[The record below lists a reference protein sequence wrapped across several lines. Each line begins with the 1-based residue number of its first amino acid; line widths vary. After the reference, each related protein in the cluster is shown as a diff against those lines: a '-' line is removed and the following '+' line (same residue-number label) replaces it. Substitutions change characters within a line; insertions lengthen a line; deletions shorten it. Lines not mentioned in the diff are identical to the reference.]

1 MTSVSAPVP
10 SALEPAAEAA
20 PQPAVSVRGLRF
32 GYAAEHVP
40 VFERFDWTV
49 DPSEMWAL
57 IGPSG
62 CGKTTLLYLVA
73 GLRQPQAGQVLVNG
87 APVPRPR
94 ASTGL
99 ILQDHGLLP
108 WATVADNAGL
118 GLRMGRL
125 YRNKQ
130 APAGQPRP
138 YPPALPLD
146 EAMRWLKRL
155 DIGHLANK
163 YPAQLSGGQRQ
174 RVAIARTLA
183 LRPNLLLMDE
193 PFSAL
198 DPLIRR
204 DLQDQVV
211 ELQAELG
218 ITTILVTH
226 NVEEAAFLGRR
237 ILLLAAPPNHTAQVI
252 DNPGAGQPGFRAAPE
267 FARMAQTLHAHLG
280 EAAPAMPEGGRR

>member
-1 MTSVSAPVP
+1 MTPP
-10 SALEPAAEAA
+10 EAVQ
-20 PQPAVSVRGLRF
+20 PDSQPAVVVRGLGF
-32 GYAAEHVP
+32 AYAAERVP
-40 VFERFDWTV
+40 VFDHFDWSV
-49 DPSEMWAL
+49 AQGEMWAL

-62 CGKTTLLYLVA
+62 CGKTTLLYLIA
-73 GLRQPQAGQVLVNG
+73 GLRQPQQGEVLVNG

-99 ILQDHGLLP
+99 ILQEHGLLP
-108 WATVADNAGL
+108 WATVRANATL

-130 APAGQPRP
+130 APPGQPRP
-138 YPPALPLD
+138 YPPALPLA
-146 EAMRWLKRL
+146 EADRWLDRL
-155 DIGHLANK
+155 GIGHLADK

-193 PFSAL
+193 PFNAL

-226 NVEEAAFLGRR
+226 SVEEAAFLGRR
-237 ILLLAAPPNHTAQVI
+237 ILLLVAPPNHAAHVI
-252 DNPGAGQPGFRAAPE
+252 DNPSAGTPGFRGDPAFAA
-267 FARMAQTLHAHLG
+267 MVQTLHAHLD
-280 EAAPAMPEGGRR
+280 ETLDRAREGAQP

>member
-1 MTSVSAPVP
+1 MSVAPIPSAPKP
-10 SALEPAAEAA
+10 KPEPAAGGT
-20 PQPAVSVRGLRF
+20 PAVGVRDLVF
-32 GYAAEHVP
+32 GYAAEYVP
-40 VFERFDWTV
+40 VFDHFDWTV
-49 DPSEMWAL
+49 APGEMWAL

-62 CGKTTLLYLVA
+62 CGKTTLLYLIA
-73 GLRQPQAGQVLVNG
+73 GLRQPQAGQVLVDG
-87 APVPRPR
+87 SPAPRPR

-108 WATVADNAGL
+108 WATVASNAGL

-130 APAGQPRP
+130 APPGQPRP
-138 YPPALPLD
+138 YPPALPQE
-146 EAMRWLKRL
+146 EATRWLDRL
-155 DIGHLANK
+155 GIGHLADK

-198 DPLIRR
+198 DPLTRR

-226 NVEEAAFLGRR
+226 SVEEAAFLGRR
-237 ILLLAAPPNHTAQVI
+237 ILLLTAPPNRTAPVI
-252 DNPGAGQPGFRAAPE
+252 DNPGAGQPGFRAAPA
-267 FARMAQTLHAHLG
+267 FAQRVQTLHAHLG
-280 EAAPAMPEGGRR
+280 EVASGIRSGGQA

>member
-1 MTSVSAPVP
+1 MSAASVP
-10 SALEPAAEAA
+10 STT
-20 PQPAVSVRGLRF
+20 QPAGDPAVRVHGLVF
-32 GYAAEHVP
+32 GYAAEQAP
-40 VFERFDWTV
+40 VFDHFDWTV
-49 DPSEMWAL
+49 GQGEMWAL

-62 CGKTTLLYLVA
+62 CGKTTLLYLIA
-73 GLRQPQAGQVLVNG
+73 GLRQPQAGQVLVHG
-87 APVPRPR
+87 SPVPRPR

-118 GLRMGRL
+118 GLRIGRL

-130 APAGQPRP
+130 APPGQPRP

-146 EAMRWLKRL
+146 EAARWLDRL
-155 DIGHLANK
+155 GIGHLANK

-183 LRPNLLLMDE
+183 LRPDLLLMDE

-198 DPLIRR
+198 DPLTRR
-204 DLQDQVV
+204 GLQDQVV
-211 ELQAELG
+211 ELQTELG

-226 NVEEAAFLGRR
+226 SVEEAAFLGRR
-237 ILLLAAPPNHTAQVI
+237 ILLLSVPPNRMAQVI
-252 DNPGAGQPGFRAAPE
+252 DNPGAAMPGFRAAPD
-267 FARMAQTLHAHLG
+267 FARMVQTLHAHLG
-280 EAAPAMPEGGRR
+280 EAAPRLEETEQEVLP